1 MAKTDIFKPLTYQ
14 GTTYPSKEGYIAD
27 GNGVVQKRT
36 YFRGSDGQ
44 YYAIDNNGNAV
55 PMHLNN
61 PNGGDAITLQYADSY
76 QGDGP
81 VVTPSEE
88 TWNYLRDRN
97 QELQRDRDFSHFDIG
112 ENGKRMN
119 LKSNVE
125 NHDLNARRQ
134 ALMRVAGYDVPDNG
148 LWDEKQQ
155 AIWDKL
161 TIKDKD
167 YDTTLTG
174 FGKAMMD
181 KLTGNTTYRD
191 NPLIQDAVQAY
202 NPDIIDKAKSSV
214 NRALNT
220 TAGKAIT
227 GTWGPTVAASALP
240 GIPAAYID
248 AGLTSY
254 FGAKGLTN
262 LVNDNENWETA
273 LDIVPLGRVGKSVYD
288 ASTHLLQNT
297 RDYYNLNNFINRY
310 GYTEYKPKLGLIFDD
325 AKLDKLT
332 NQLVRQHNT
341 FTRGISVDEARKY
354 YGFGP
359 EWTDEQIAEY
369 TLTHPHVP
377 TKFNSGG
384 NPDQRAALYTSN
396 SLDLSRQYT
405 TGGGYVGIVQR
416 PITYDSNRSK
426 MLKIN
431 DFRFN
436 KQPDNMYSA
445 TTDDPYVYSTV
456 SNKPSKP
463 RIDGGAAQRRRGKVN
478 TKYTPVEPTFLDA
491 QANAGA
497 SIIRTQRPDD
507 LDFRHYIFYGDP
519 DNSLLELK
527 GLLRYNPSEG
537 IVSTD
542 YAPHSVGFTKKKAFG
557 GKL

>member
-1 MAKTDIFKPLTYQ
+1 MDI
-14 GTTYPSKEGYIAD
+14 A
-27 GNGVVQKRT
+27 
-36 YFRGSDGQ
+36 
-44 YYAIDNNGNAV
+44 
-55 PMHLNN
+55 
-61 PNGGDAITLQYADSY
+61 
-76 QGDGP
+76 
-81 VVTPSEE
+81 
-88 TWNYLRDRN
+88 
-97 QELQRDRDFSHFDIG
+97 
-112 ENGKRMN
+112 
-119 LKSNVE
+119 
-125 NHDLNARRQ
+125 
-134 ALMRVAGYDVPDNG
+134 
-148 LWDEKQQ
+148 
-155 AIWDKL
+155 
-161 TIKDKD
+161 
-167 YDTTLTG
+167 
-174 FGKAMMD
+174 
-181 KLTGNTTYRD
+181 
-191 NPLIQDAVQAY
+191 
-202 NPDIIDKAKSSV
+202 
-214 NRALNT
+214 
-220 TAGKAIT
+220 
-227 GTWGPTVAASALP
+227 
-240 GIPAAYID
+240 
-248 AGLTSY
+248 
-254 FGAKGLTN
+254 
-262 LVNDNENWETA
+262 
-273 LDIVPLGRVGKSVYD
+273 PLGRVGKSIYD

-431 DFRFN
+431 DFRFT

-456 SNKPSKP
+456 LNKPSKP

>member
-1 MAKTDIFKPLTYQ
+1 MEEDNNTRSFSYALPTYYD
-14 GTTYPSKEGYIAD
+14 GATYPTTIMDVEDSQGNISQRHVFADRNGNYFSKTED
-27 GNGVVQKRT
+27 GNIVPVMLQHGLPGVTVTAPAENFLSKRFNDYIT
-36 YFRGSDGQ
+36 TSN
-44 YYAIDNNGNAV
+44 DNTRV
-55 PMHLNN
+55 
-61 PNGGDAITLQYADSY
+61 
-76 QGDGP
+76 
-81 VVTPSEE
+81 
-88 TWNYLRDRN
+88 
-97 QELQRDRDFSHFDIG
+97 
-112 ENGKRMN
+112 
-119 LKSNVE
+119 
-125 NHDLNARRQ
+125 LNAPHKEYNSHLKYETLLGAKKSAAWEKEHPYLSGMGY
-134 ALMRVAGYDVPDNG
+134 ALGAAPFAVASTPFVIGGGELVG
-148 LWDEKQQ
+148 S
-155 AIWDKL
+155 A
-161 TIKDKD
+161 
-167 YDTTLTG
+167 
-174 FGKAMMD
+174 
-181 KLTGNTTYRD
+181 
-191 NPLIQDAVQAY
+191 
-202 NPDIIDKAKSSV
+202 
-214 NRALNT
+214 
-220 TAGKAIT
+220 
-227 GTWGPTVAASALP
+227 TVAP
-240 GIPAAYID
+240 WID

-262 LVNDNENWETA
+262 LVNGNENWETA
-273 LDIVPLGRVGKSVYD
+273 LDIAPLGRVGKSIYD

-431 DFRFN
+431 DFRFT

-456 SNKPSKP
+456 LNKPSKP